1 MRFMVLVK
9 DSPEVIDYA
18 ERHSRR
24 KFGNGADLIGWR
36 SFISTPCDKTKPI
49 QNGIALYCKGS
60 ILSYLWHK
68 TALRGKT
75 TVRRGWFTKQP

>member
-1 MRFMVLVK
+1 MKFMVLMK

-36 SFISTPCDKTKPI
+36 GFTHTPYDKTKPI
-49 QNGIALYCKGS
+49 QKGIALYCRGS
-60 ILSYLWHK
+60 IFSYLWHK
-68 TALRGKT
+68 TAFRGKT
-75 TVRRGWFTKQP
+75 TVKHGWFTKRP